1 VVFVLLFIDK
11 KKKKKEIFCR
21 KTYHVPFWG
30 PLLSI
35 KTHIGPAQIT
45 TTSVM
50 SQEVP
55 KSLSNVKHVILI
67 LSGKG
72 GVGKSSVTTQTALTL
87 VNMGFNVG
95 VLDIDLTG
103 PSLPRMFGVE
113 KKQVHQSTQGWVPV
127 QVYSK
132 SETTSGGSLKLMS
145 LGFLLG
151 DRGNSVVWRG
161 PKKTAMIKQ
170 FLKDVVWST
179 DEPLDYLLIDTP
191 PGTSDE
197 HIAIAEELRYA
208 QPIDG
213 AIIVTTPQQVATA
226 DVRKEINF
234 CKKVNFNILGVIEN
248 MSGFICPYCAE
259 CTNIFSSGGGEQL
272 AKQLDLRYLGN
283 IPIDPS
289 FVELIELQDDKD
301 KKLIDLY
308 QTSELRPIMSD
319 VIDKI
324 LHLNLESRI

>member
-1 VVFVLLFIDK
+1 
-11 KKKKKEIFCR
+11 
-21 KTYHVPFWG
+21 
-30 PLLSI
+30 
-35 KTHIGPAQIT
+35 
-45 TTSVM
+45 M

-55 KSLSNVKHVILI
+55 KSLSNVKHVVLI

-87 VNMGFNVG
+87 VNKGFNVG

-132 SETTSGGSLKLMS
+132 SETPSGGSLKLMS

-197 HIAIAEELRYA
+197 HIAIAEELRFA

-234 CKKVNFNILGVIEN
+234 CKKVNFNILGVVEN

-272 AKQLDLRYLGN
+272 AKQLDLTYLGN

-308 QTSELRPIMSD
+308 QTSELKPIMSD

-324 LHLNLESRI
+324 LQLNLESRV

>member
-1 VVFVLLFIDK
+1 
-11 KKKKKEIFCR
+11 
-21 KTYHVPFWG
+21 
-30 PLLSI
+30 
-35 KTHIGPAQIT
+35 
-45 TTSVM
+45 M

-55 KSLSNVKHVILI
+55 KSLSNVKHVVLI

-87 VNMGFNVG
+87 VNKGFNVG

-132 SETTSGGSLKLMS
+132 SDTASGGSLKLMS

-272 AKQLDLRYLGN
+272 AKQLDLTYLGN

-308 QTSELRPIMSD
+308 QNSELKPIMSD